1 MERWNRLRRFL
12 QDDIWAQVEAEAD
25 RQPPFL
31 LRLLRILL
39 LATRGITE
47 NSLQLRASALVYYS
61 LLSVVPVVAL
71 MFGVAKGFGLENAL
85 EHALQQRL
93 AGQEEILEQV
103 LTFARNL
110 LADTRGGVVA
120 GVGVAFLIWTVIR
133 LLSNIERSFN
143 AIWGEAT
150 ERSLVRKLTDYLAIT
165 LVAPILLLIS
175 SSATVFI
182 SGRVNAALA
191 TLGVFEPVGVV
202 VRGGLELVP
211 YLFIWLLLTLLYMA
225 MPNTAVSWRAG
236 LAAGVVAGTL
246 FQLLQVAYI
255 DLQIGVSRNNAIYG
269 SFAALP
275 LFLIWLHFSWLIV
288 LVGAEVSFAVDN
300 AGDYARERHA
310 AGVSHYQRRLVAVVL
325 AAMCADRFVND
336 RPAASAAELAEE
348 LQAPTRLVHAVLCV
362 LAAAGTLVEVRRPK
376 PRASCYQPAHDP
388 SGMTLVEV
396 AEAYDRAARPG
407 SDETTRENDDAM
419 VSDAALGE
427 TGTRWRALSEA
438 MLGSGDNLT
447 LLELVA
453 PESAGQSES
462 GAS

>member
-1 MERWNRLRRFL
+1 MELWKRLRRFL
-12 QDDIWAQVEAEAD
+12 QHDIWAPVEAGTE

-39 LATRGITE
+39 LAVRGVTE

-71 MFGVAKGFGLENAL
+71 MFGVAKGFGLEEAL
-85 EHALQQRL
+85 EQALQQRL
-93 AGQEEILEQV
+93 AGQEDILERV

-110 LADTRGGVVA
+110 LVDTRGGVVA

-143 AIWGEAT
+143 AIWGEAS

-165 LVAPILLLIS
+165 IVAPILLLIS
-175 SSATVFI
+175 SSASVFI

-191 TLGVFEPVGVV
+191 TLGVYEPVGVV
-202 VRGGLELVP
+202 LQSGLELVP

-225 MPNTAVSWRAG
+225 MPNTSVSWRAG

-246 FQLLQVAYI
+246 YQILQIAYI
-255 DLQIGVSRNNAIYG
+255 DLQVGVSRNNAIYG

-310 AGVSHYQRRLVAVVL
+310 AGVSQYQRRLLAVVL
-325 AAMCADRFVND
+325 AAMCADRFTGD
-336 RPAASAAELAEE
+336 RSPASAGDLAEE
-348 LQAPTRLVHAVLCV
+348 LGAPTRLVHAVLTV
-362 LAAAGTLVEVRRPK
+362 LTAAGILVEVSRPK
-376 PRASCYQPAHDP
+376 SRASFYQPARDP
-388 SGMTLVEV
+388 SGMTLVEI

-407 SDETTRENDDAM
+407 ADETTREEDDEM
-419 VSDAALGE
+419 VSAEALGE
-427 TGTRWRALSEA
+427 TGARWRALSEA
-438 MLGSGDNLT
+438 MRGSGDNLT

-453 PESAGQSES
+453 AQNASES
-462 GAS
+462 SSRDS